1 MFVDCK
7 TRLIRNSVLGFQ
19 MGRSS
24 SWSPAAFAYGTGQAQ
39 SDSGSGTGYLS
50 TVINSAKQK
59 AAALRWPPLDASQL
73 RNPKVERQMSTPEP
87 TDSMVATGGAV
98 STLHVAE
105 ADELPLSSQNEDE
118 RLDMS
123 TTSSGSVR
131 THEPLTSE
139 NFEKFR
145 SDQEAR
151 LKQWLEETENHSR
164 HPEAR

>member
-1 MFVDCK
+1 
-7 TRLIRNSVLGFQ
+7 

-39 SDSGSGTGYLS
+39 SDGGSGTGYLS
-50 TVINSAKQK
+50 TVLNSAKQR

-73 RNPKVERQMSTPEP
+73 RNLKVERQMSTPEP

-118 RLDMS
+118 QLNMS

-164 HPEAR
+164 H